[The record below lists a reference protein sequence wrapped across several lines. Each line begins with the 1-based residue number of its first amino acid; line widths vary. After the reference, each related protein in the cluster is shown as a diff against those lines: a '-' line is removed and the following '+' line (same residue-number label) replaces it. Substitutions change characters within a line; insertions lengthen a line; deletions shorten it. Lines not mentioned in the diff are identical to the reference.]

1 MTSLI
6 GHTINNRYRIDS
18 LLGDGGMGTVYR
30 AYDLNLDRPVAFK
43 VMHVHFAR
51 QREFRDRLVQEAKT
65 AARLDH
71 PSIVRIFDFGDS
83 EAGLFIAM
91 EYVEGGSLR
100 DHLRRLQSMQKFL
113 PLEQSLQIAAQIAE
127 ALHYAHSLG
136 IIHRDVKPGNIIL
149 KRLVQADQPHEQ
161 PFRAVLTDFGL
172 VKLQEGADITQ
183 SGTTLG
189 TPMYMSPE
197 QCEGKP
203 LDGRSDL
210 YGLGVVLYEM
220 VTNQLPFNFQT
231 LSEAITTHRSDT
243 MPTSPSQMRGDVPR
257 LMDSLLRR
265 ALAKDPKNRFST
277 GQEMAKN
284 MRSAIVSLE
293 GAPTRVMSRHEADI
307 LQQVTEPPEGY
318 ELHIETPGQPVS
330 KASLSHSVIQ
340 IGRNVDNDIVLP
352 TDGVSRHHARLQAT
366 SLGWEV
372 VDMGGVNGTWLDGR
386 RLRGNTPTP
395 LQPGSRLKIGPYEL
409 VLFAPTKEQ
418 ADPLPAGD
426 AAPGRITPGLG
437 MVIQESEQPTQT
449 HSASLSSTPTPPAAA
464 TGTPTPD
471 PLGLYLSRDK
481 IPATPGQP
489 VQISVEVVNRGSVD
503 DRVRL
508 RIDGLPD
515 DWVTQE
521 GFKDVP
527 VGGHVNLTVTVRPP
541 RSSSTPT
548 GRQRF
553 RLELVSQKQPQL
565 KIGTNASLLIS
576 SFVEFEATLDQPMVK
591 LPATVTVTIRNTG
604 NGPGDFSLVAQDRQ
618 GGLQFQGETGRIRL
632 QPGQLARVELEI
644 SARSQKLFSG
654 GELYPFDIVV
664 RSSTG
669 SEQRLS
675 GEAQSGSLVPAGV
688 VYALVFLLTFSCVIA
703 GIALVTNQDR
713 FLGRLPQPTSTVA
726 VMVPPDGT
734 LTPDLFL
741 TPTETATAVS
751 NDRDNDELSDTQELI
766 IGTDPEN
773 PDTDGDG
780 LTDGAEMLEYG
791 TDPLKRDSD
800 GDFLSDWDEVMTY
813 RTDPNR
819 PDTDGDGWND
829 GLEVLQGTDPLVPD
843 NPETMPATATSTF
856 TITPTDTPGPT
867 ATPSQTPTPSLTP
880 IPSLTPTP
888 TQTSTPA
895 PTASNT
901 PTPQPTATH
910 TPQPTDT
917 ATPLPTPTAI
927 PDLSLSCIDSPPTI
941 DGTFNLIEW
950 PGGPLFQIQPGSN
963 TAQLVQVYFVRDG
976 ENLYLA
982 FLVNDDTPDATDSVR
997 MYVDTTNNNGDP
1009 DTSDRFFQVARDGTT
1024 AVLAG
1029 IGNNADG
1036 QAWNNAYSS
1045 SNWEAAIS
1053 SGGGQWVIEM
1063 QINAAA
1069 EMGALADPFG
1079 LMVQVLYT
1087 GEFTTWPAGASS
1099 NTLGT
1104 FHDVGNV
1111 ICP

>member
-30 AYDLNLDRPVAFK
+30 AHDLNLDRPVAFK

-71 PSIVRIFDFGDS
+71 PSIVRVFDFGES

-100 DHLRRLQSMQKFL
+100 DHLQRLQRMQKFL

-127 ALHYAHSLG
+127 ALHYAHSMG

-149 KRLVQADQPHEQ
+149 KRLAQADQPHEQ

-197 QCEGKP
+197 QCEGRP

-231 LSEAITTHRSDT
+231 LSEAITNHRNNT
-243 MPTSPSQMRGDVPR
+243 MPASASQIRGDVPR

-265 ALAKDPKNRFST
+265 ALAKDPKNRFAT

-318 ELHIETPGQPVS
+318 ELHIETPGQPLS
-330 KASLSHSVIQ
+330 KAALSHSVIQ

-372 VDMGGVNGTWLDGR
+372 IDMGGVNGTWLDGR

-409 VLFAPTKEQ
+409 ILYAPTKEEP
-418 ADPLPAGD
+418 DPLPAGD
-426 AAPGRITPGLG
+426 AAPGRITPGMG
-437 MVIQESEQPTQT
+437 MAVQENEAPTQT
-449 HSASLSSTPTPPAAA
+449 HSTTSSSPSTPPAESTAVS
-464 TGTPTPD
+464 D

-508 RIDGLPD
+508 RVDGLPD

-521 GFKDVP
+521 GFKNVP

-553 RLELVSQKQPQL
+553 RLELVSQRQPQL
-565 KIGTNASLLIS
+565 RMGTNASLFIS
-576 SFVEFEATLDQPMVK
+576 SFVEFEAALDQPLVK

-644 SARSQKLFSG
+644 SARTQRLFSG

-664 RSSTG
+664 RSTTG
-669 SEQRLS
+669 SEQRLN
-675 GEAQSGSLVPAGV
+675 GEAQSGSLIPAGV
-688 VYALVFLLTFSCVIA
+688 VYALVFLLTLSCVIA

-713 FLGRLPQPTSTVA
+713 FFGRQPQATSTVP
-726 VMVPPDGT
+726 VGVPPEST
-734 LTPDLFL
+734 LTPEFSL

-751 NDRDNDELSDTQELI
+751 NDRDEDGLSDAQELI
-766 IGTDPEN
+766 IGTDPQN

-780 LTDGAEMLEYG
+780 LTDGDEMLVYG
-791 TDPLKRDSD
+791 TDPLKRDTD
-800 GDFLSDWDEVMTY
+800 GDFLSDWDEVMVY
-813 RTDPNR
+813 GTDPNK

-829 GLEVLQGTDPLVPD
+829 GLEILQGSDPLVPD
-843 NPETMPATATSTF
+843 NPETMPATATPSF
-856 TITPTDTPGPT
+856 TATPTDTPGPT
-867 ATPSQTPTPSLTP
+867 ATPTQTPTPSLTP

-888 TQTSTPA
+888 TETG
-895 PTASNT
+895 
-901 PTPQPTATH
+901 
-910 TPQPTDT
+910 
-917 ATPLPTPTAI
+917 TPLPTATVTVTPLPTETPTTEPTATAT
-927 PDLSLSCIDSPPTI
+927 PSFTPTAVPDDLSLLCVDAPPTI
-941 DGTFNLIEW
+941 DGTFNLLEW
-950 PGGPLFQIQPGSN
+950 PGGPLFQIQPGAN
-963 TAQLVQVYFVRDG
+963 TARLVQVYFTRDVD
-976 ENLYLA
+976 NLYVA
-982 FLVNDDTPDATDSVR
+982 FLVNDDTIDATDSVR
-997 MYVDTTNNNGDP
+997 IYFDTTNNNGDP

-1036 QAWNNAYSS
+1036 QGWNSGYASN
-1045 SNWEAAIS
+1045 NWEAAIT
-1053 SGGGQWVIEM
+1053 SGSGQWVIEM

-1069 EMGALADPFG
+1069 EMGALADSFG

-1087 GEFTTWPAGASS
+1087 GDFTTWPDGASS
-1099 NTLGT
+1099 SALGT
-1104 FHDVGNV
+1104 FQEILNSA
-1111 ICP
+1111 CN

>member
-30 AYDLNLDRPVAFK
+30 AYDLNLDRAVAIK
-43 VMHVHFAR
+43 LMHVHFAR

-71 PSIVRIFDFGDS
+71 PSIVRIYDFGES

-100 DHLRRLQSMQKFL
+100 EHLQRLQRMQKFL
-113 PLEQSLQIAAQIAE
+113 PLGQSLQIAAQIAE

-149 KRLVQADQPHEQ
+149 KRLAQADQPNEQ

-197 QCEGKP
+197 QCEGKS

-231 LSEAITTHRSDT
+231 LSEAITTHRSSV
-243 MPTSPSQMRGDVPR
+243 MPVSASQIRGDVPR
-257 LMDSLLRR
+257 LIDSLVRR
-265 ALAKDPKNRFST
+265 ALAKDPKSRFST

-284 MRSAIVSLE
+284 LRSAIVSLE
-293 GAPTRVMSRHEADI
+293 GAPTRVMSRQEADI
-307 LQQVTEPPEGY
+307 LQQVQDPPEGY

-330 KASLSHSVIQ
+330 KVTLSHAVIQ

-372 VDMGGVNGTWLDGR
+372 EDMGGVNGTWLDGR

-409 VLFAPTKEQ
+409 ILYAPTKDQMER
-418 ADPLPAGD
+418 LPAGED
-426 AAPGRITPGLG
+426 APGRITPG
-437 MVIQESEQPTQT
+437 MAMAVDQKEAPTQA
-449 HSASLSSTPTPPAAA
+449 HSTTSTSATSPASS
-464 TGTPTPD
+464 PD
-471 PLGLYLSRDK
+471 PLGMYLSRDK

-489 VQISVEVVNRGSVD
+489 VQISVEVVNRGAMD

-508 RIDGLPD
+508 RVNGLPD

-527 VGGHVNLTVTVRPP
+527 VGGHVTLTVTVRPP
-541 RSSSTPT
+541 RSSATPT

-553 RLELVSQKQPQL
+553 RLELVSQKQPQVQ
-565 KIGTNASLLIS
+565 IGTTASLLIS
-576 SFVEFEATLDQPMVK
+576 PFVEFVASLDQPLVK
-591 LPATVTVTIRNTG
+591 LPAIVTVTIRNTG
-604 NGPGDFSLVAQDRQ
+604 NGPGEFSLVAQDRQ

-632 QPGQLARVELEI
+632 EAGQLARVELEI
-644 SARSQKLFSG
+644 SARSQALFSG
-654 GELYPFDIVV
+654 GELYPYDVIV
-664 RSSTG
+664 RSAAG
-669 SEQRLS
+669 GEQRLT
-675 GEAQSGSLVPAGV
+675 GEAQSGTLIPAGM
-688 VYALVFLLTFSCVIA
+688 VYGLVFLITFACVVA
-703 GIALVTNQDR
+703 GIVLATNQER
-713 FLGRLPQPTSTVA
+713 FLGREPEPTSTIAVA
-726 VMVPPDGT
+726 GPIDGS
-734 LTPDLFL
+734 LTPPFSL

-751 NDRDNDELSDTQELI
+751 GDNDNDGLTNEQEERLN
-766 IGTDPEN
+766 TDPNN

-780 LTDGAEMLEYG
+780 LQDGEELLQLGSDPLKRNSDGDILDDWQEVKVYG
-791 TDPLKRDSD
+791 TDPTK
-800 GDFLSDWDEVMTY
+800 T
-813 RTDPNR
+813 
-819 PDTDGDGWND
+819 DTDGDGVDD
-829 GLEVLQGTDPLVPD
+829 GLEIAQGTDPLTPN
-843 NPETMPATATSTF
+843 NPTATPTEAIL
-856 TITPTDTPGPT
+856 TTPTNTPTSTSTSTPGPT
-867 ATPSQTPTPSLTP
+867 STPTVTPTPSRTP
-880 IPSLTPTP
+880 SP
-888 TQTSTPA
+888 TQTSSPA
-895 PTASNT
+895 PTATIT
-901 PTPQPTATH
+901 PSPQPTATQTPQPTATS
-910 TPQPTDT
+910 TPS
-917 ATPLPTPTAI
+917 PTPTAI
-927 PDLSLSCIDSPPTI
+927 PELGLSCVDSPPAI

-963 TAQLVQVYFVRDG
+963 SARLVQVYFVRDAN
-976 ENLYLA
+976 NLYLA
-982 FLVNDDTPDATDSVR
+982 FLVNDDTVDATDSVR
-997 MYVDTTNNNGDP
+997 VYFDTTNNNGDP
-1009 DTSDRFFQVARDGTT
+1009 DTSDRFFQVARDETT

-1036 QAWNNAYSS
+1036 QAWNSGYASN
-1045 SNWEAAIS
+1045 NWEAAIT

-1079 LMVQVLYT
+1079 LMVQILYT
-1087 GEFTTWPAGASS
+1087 GDFTTWPNGATS
-1099 NTLGT
+1099 NNLGT
-1104 FHDVGNV
+1104 FHDVANNA
-1111 ICP
+1111 CP